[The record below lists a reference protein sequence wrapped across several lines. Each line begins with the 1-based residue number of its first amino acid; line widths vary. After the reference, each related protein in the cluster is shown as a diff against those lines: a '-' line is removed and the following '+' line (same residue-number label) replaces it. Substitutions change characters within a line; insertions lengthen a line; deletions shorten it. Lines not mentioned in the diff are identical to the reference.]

1 MKSVGEEV
9 VPLGPL
15 MEVEVEGAAPL
26 PLVWESL
33 IAIVC
38 YKFPRGGEGWVGFG
52 VYSKRIVVERIRDVR
67 VERPVCGIFLLYF
80 ES

>member
-1 MKSVGEEV
+1 MGEEV

-15 MEVEVEGAAPL
+15 MEVEVEGAVPL

-38 YKFPRGGEGWVGFG
+38 YKWGGGGLG
-52 VYSKRIVVERIRDVR
+52 S
-67 VERPVCGIFLLYF
+67 VCTRRELLSR
-80 ES
+80 ELEM